1 MVTEVSTES
10 RLEKDIERMLEKEKV
25 IPEGRKDEKGKRK
38 EMRDAGK
45 RKRFVF
51 NTRGKITAKESKEL
65 KRTHNNI
72 FD

>member
-1 MVTEVSTES
+1 MVSEVSTES
-10 RLEKDIERMLEKEKV
+10 RLDKDIERMLEKEKI

-38 EMRDAGK
+38 EMSEAGK